1 MSRTYR
7 KVFTVKPRHKNAIP
21 YKRSNNILFKGDF
34 DGVEVTI
41 ERDNRRKAQY

>member
-7 KVFTVKPRHKNAIP
+7 KAFTKPRHANAIP
-21 YKRSNNILFKGDF
+21 YKRNNPILRMDIGEY
-34 DGVEVTI
+34 EVTI

>member
-7 KVFTVKPRHKNAIP
+7 RVAQKPRHKNAIP
-21 YKRSNNILFKGDF
+21 YKRSNPIIRMDIGDY
-34 DGVEVTI
+34 EVTI